1 MGIKLPFLPKRGNKF
16 LDLFEEGAANLVKT
30 AELFR
35 ELVQRW
41 ENVEDKVREI
51 TDLEHKGDE
60 ITHRIMSNL
69 HTTFVTPLDRE
80 DIASLGHSLDDV
92 VDFIQAAADTMLL
105 YKIER
110 PTGSALELADIIVD
124 AALQVEQVIPRLRH
138 RTELKQVLSCC
149 VELNRLENEA
159 DRVYRQALGD
169 LFGSHAG
176 NMADVIKWREI
187 YEQMES
193 ATDRCEDVANVLE
206 GVALKNA

>member
-16 LDLFEEGAANLVKT
+16 FDLFEEGAANLVQI

-35 ELVQRW
+35 EMVQEW

-51 TDLEHKGDE
+51 DDLEHKGDE

-69 HTTFVTPLDRE
+69 YTTFVTPLDRE
-80 DIASLGHSLDDV
+80 DIASLSNSLDDV

-110 PTGSALELADIIVD
+110 PTGSVLELADIIVD
-124 AALQVEQVIPRLRH
+124 AALQVERVMPTLRR

-159 DRVYRQALGD
+159 DRVYRQALGN
-169 LFGSHAG
+169 LFDSHTG
-176 NMADVIKWREI
+176 NMADIIKWREI

-193 ATDRCEDVANVLE
+193 ATDRCEDIANVLE
-206 GVALKNA
+206 GVSLKHA

>member
-16 LDLFEEGAANLVKT
+16 FDLFEEGAANLVQT
-30 AELFR
+30 AELFHQM
-35 ELVQRW
+35 VQGW
-41 ENVEDKVREI
+41 ENVEEKVRKI
-51 TDLEHKGDE
+51 DDLEHKGDD

-69 HTTFVTPLDRE
+69 YTTFVTPLDRE
-80 DIASLGHSLDDV
+80 DIVSLSHSLDDV
-92 VDFIQAAADTMLL
+92 VDFIQAAADAMLL

-110 PTGSALELADIIVD
+110 PTGSVLELADIIVD
-124 AALQVEQVIPRLRH
+124 AALQVERVMPTLRH

-159 DRVYRQALGD
+159 DRVYRQALGN
-169 LFGSHAG
+169 LFDSHTD
-176 NMADVIKWREI
+176 NMADIIKWREI

-193 ATDRCEDVANVLE
+193 ATDRCEDIANVLE